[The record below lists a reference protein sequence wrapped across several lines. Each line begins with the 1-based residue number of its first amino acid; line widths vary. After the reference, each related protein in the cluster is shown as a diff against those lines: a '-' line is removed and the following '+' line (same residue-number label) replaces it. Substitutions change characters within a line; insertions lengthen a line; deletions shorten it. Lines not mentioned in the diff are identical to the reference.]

1 MLLLKARYNILRGAI
16 FDMPIKIPDR
26 LPAGVVLSKENIFVM
41 SGLKAEHQD
50 IRALK
55 IAILNI
61 MPTKIVTETQLI
73 RLLSNTALQVELV
86 LLQPRTH
93 KSKNTAAEH
102 LDAFYKSFSEVKN
115 EKFDGFI
122 ITGAPVE
129 TLSFEEVDYWDEL
142 CEIMEWSKKN
152 VYSTLH
158 ICWGAQAGLYF
169 HYGINKY
176 PLKKK
181 LFGVFPHVVNKPD
194 HELVRGFDEV
204 FCVPHSRHTEI
215 RKKDI
220 DKVIDLEI
228 LASSPEAG
236 VHIIASKKMR
246 QFYVTGH
253 AEYDHDTLA
262 IEYFRDRD
270 KGLEIEIPKN
280 YFPCDDPAQTPKN
293 VWRGHAHLF
302 FSNWLNY
309 FVYQDTPY
317 DMERINEKYSG
328 RGI

>member
-1 MLLLKARYNILRGAI
+1 
-16 FDMPIKIPDR
+16 MPIKIPDG
-26 LPAGVVLSKENIFVM
+26 LPAGATLSKENIFVM
-41 SGLKAEHQD
+41 SELVAEHQD

-86 LLQPRTH
+86 LLRPSTH
-93 KSKNTAAEH
+93 KTSSKNTSAEH
-102 LDAFYKSFSEVKN
+102 LGTFYKSFSEVKA
-115 EKFDGFI
+115 EKFDGLI

-129 TLSFEEVDYWDEL
+129 TLAFEEVDYWDEL
-142 CEIMEWSKKN
+142 CELLEWSKKN

-176 PLKKK
+176 PLEKK
-181 LFGVFPHVVNKPD
+181 LFGVFAHEVHKPD
-194 HELVRGFDEV
+194 HELVRGFDET
-204 FCVPHSRHTEI
+204 FYVPHSRHTEI
-215 RKKDI
+215 RKNDI
-220 DKVIDLEI
+220 DQVPDLEI

-253 AEYDHDTLA
+253 SEYDHDTLA
-262 IEYFRDRD
+262 REYFRDKE
-270 KGLEIEIPKN
+270 KGLDIELPVN
-280 YFPCDDPAQTPKN
+280 YFPGDDPALVPKN
-293 VWRGHAHLF
+293 IWRGHAHLL

-317 DMERINEKYSG
+317 DMERIDEKYSG
-328 RGI
+328 FRASAKNQATMSRRL